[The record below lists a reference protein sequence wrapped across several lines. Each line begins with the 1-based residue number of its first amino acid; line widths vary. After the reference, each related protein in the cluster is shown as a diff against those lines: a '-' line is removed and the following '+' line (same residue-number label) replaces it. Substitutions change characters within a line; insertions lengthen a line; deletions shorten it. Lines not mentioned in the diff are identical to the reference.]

1 MGPNDPDLGDSTG
14 RGDALPGSVISIQV
28 RGTALGHCGGVV
40 TLFGFYTEA
49 RRTYRSFIKGLLT
62 ALCEMG

>member
-1 MGPNDPDLGDSTG
+1 MVLTLETLLEEEMPSLAQS
-14 RGDALPGSVISIQV
+14 SVFSCM
-28 RGTALGHCGGVV
+28 TLALGHCGGVL

-49 RRTYRSFIKGLLT
+49 RRTYHSFIKGLLT

>member
-1 MGPNDPDLGDSTG
+1 MSLTLETLLGGEMPCLS
-14 RGDALPGSVISIQV
+14 SVISIQV

-49 RRTYRSFIKGLLT
+49 RRTHRSFIKGLLT

>member
-1 MGPNDPDLGDSTG
+1 MRNGPDLGDSAG
-14 RGDALPGSVISIQV
+14 NGGDAFLAQSSVFSCV
-28 RGTALGHCGGVV
+28 ALVLGHCGGVV
-40 TLFGFYTEA
+40 ILFGFSTEA